1 MMFLPSYS
9 PDLNPIEQLFA
20 KLKAVIRRLAPRS
33 REALFEV
40 IGYAL
45 HQVSS
50 AECANYLAHGGYGRS
65 AENALRALNCRS
77 FSWRVIFTCIL
88 GRTQMGRGILV
99 LATHSHLRHSPKR
112 SSSIMQ
118 AMRLF
123 IDTPTRIAS

>member
-1 MMFLPSYS
+1 MTSLWPTISPATKWPAYTRQSRLRGASMMFLPSYS

-50 AECANYLAHGGYGRS
+50 AECANYLAHGGYGWS
-65 AENALRALNCRS
+65 A
-77 FSWRVIFTCIL
+77 
-88 GRTQMGRGILV
+88 
-99 LATHSHLRHSPKR
+99 
-112 SSSIMQ
+112 
-118 AMRLF
+118 
-123 IDTPTRIAS
+123 